1 MTIYLKE
8 SVEFQA
14 IDVTRDG
21 TTAADFEVCIV
32 QAGARAEG
40 WEPAAVVDG
49 KPGVMIEGL
58 DFGDYWIYVRIQDNP
73 ETPVLR
79 AGTVTIR

>member
-14 IDVTRDG
+14 IEVTRDG
-21 TTAADFEVCIV
+21 AATSDFEVCIV
-32 QAGARAEG
+32 RAGERAAG
-40 WEPAAVVDG
+40 WEPATVVDG

-58 DFGDYWIYVRIQDNP
+58 DFGEYWVYVRIQDNP